1 MPKFITVKKAEQEQ
15 HQADRY
21 LKNSLVQSSAL
32 IGLISLILG
41 YGGVIYLIFKGHLMT
56 EVLTDSLV
64 LLCSGLGLG
73 LFQAVYQ
80 HYLYQSHP
88 EYFADRMRRTE
99 MRLSGQ
105 IKKARKSG
113 DPIPVQHA
121 GRWAVPYLYLLGWG
135 SFLGLIVVYAP
146 KLNILSAVFLLLAG
160 FHNARFFYLK
170 RLIKK

>member
-1 MPKFITVKKAEQEQ
+1 MPKFITVKKAEQE
-15 HQADRY
+15 HQQAARY

-41 YGGVIYLIFKGHLMT
+41 YGGVIYLIFKGRPMT
-56 EVLTDSLV
+56 ELLTHSLV
-64 LLCSGLGLG
+64 LLGAGLALG
-73 LFQAVYQ
+73 LFQAAYQ
-80 HYLYQSHP
+80 HYLYKSHP
-88 EYFADRMRRTE
+88 DYFADRMRRTE

-105 IKKARKSG
+105 IKKIKKIG
-113 DPIPVQHA
+113 DPVSVEHA
-121 GRWAVPYLYLLGWG
+121 GRWAVPYLYFLGWTV
-135 SFLGLIVVYAP
+135 FIFLIVIYIP

>member
-41 YGGVIYLIFKGHLMT
+41 YGGVIYLIFKGKPMT
-56 EVLTDSLV
+56 ELLTDSLV
-64 LLCSGLGLG
+64 LLCSGLGFG
-73 LFQAVYQ
+73 LFQAVYL
-80 HYLYQSHP
+80 HYLYRSHS

-105 IKKARKSG
+105 IRKIKKIG
-113 DPIPVQHA
+113 DPVRVEHA
-121 GRWAVPYLYLLGWG
+121 GRWAVPYLYLLGWSG
-135 SFLGLIVVYAP
+135 FLGLVYIYAP
-146 KLNILSAVFLLLAG
+146 KLNIISAIFLLLAG

-170 RLIKK
+170 RLVIR